1 MAGPSGKS
9 RGAVVRGADSHVV
22 MNPAS
27 LSSARRHTPGM
38 MYHPVLPGMRVTVET
53 PVLRACLFQ
62 LINYII

>member
-1 MAGPSGKS
+1 MAGPYGQS
-9 RGAVVRGADSHVV
+9 RGAVVCGAYSHVI
-22 MNPAS
+22 MNPVS

-62 LINYII
+62 LIDYII